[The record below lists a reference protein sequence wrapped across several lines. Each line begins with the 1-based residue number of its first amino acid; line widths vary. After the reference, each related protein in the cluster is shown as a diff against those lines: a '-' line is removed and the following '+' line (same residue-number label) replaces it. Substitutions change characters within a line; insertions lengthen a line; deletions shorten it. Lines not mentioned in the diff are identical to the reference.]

1 MLPTIRTILYATD
14 LDPRASRV
22 FRYAVSLAQRYDA
35 RIVVL
40 HVIAPLSAFA
50 QSLVETC
57 IEHEQAEEI
66 HRRAREKVVEE
77 IRGRLER
84 FCSTELASDPLG
96 RARVAEVRVLDGQ
109 ASEVILTEAGRIT
122 ADMIVMGTH
131 QHTVIGEALLGSTA
145 HRVLLKATGPVLLI
159 RLADGKE
166 ETAPGV

>member
-1 MLPTIRTILYATD
+1 MLPTIKTILYATD

-40 HVIAPLSAFA
+40 NAVAPLSPFA

-57 IEHEQAEEI
+57 IGHEEAEEI
-66 HRRAREKVVEE
+66 HRQARGKVLED

-84 FCSTELASDPLG
+84 FCDKELVSDPSG
-96 RARVAEVRVLDGQ
+96 RARVSEVLVLDGQ
-109 ASEVILTEAGRIT
+109 ASEVILTEAGRIKT
-122 ADMIVMGTH
+122 DMIVMGTH

-145 HRVLLKATGPVLLI
+145 HRVLLKSKAPVLLI
-159 RLADGKE
+159 RLVDGNAEKE
-166 ETAPGV
+166 PGV

>member
-1 MLPTIRTILYATD
+1 
-14 LDPRASRV
+14 
-22 FRYAVSLAQRYDA
+22 
-35 RIVVL
+35 
-40 HVIAPLSAFA
+40 LSPFA

-57 IEHEQAEEI
+57 IEHEQVEEI
-66 HRRAREKVVEE
+66 HRRAREKVVLE

-96 RARVAEVRVLDGQ
+96 RERVSDVRVLDGR
-109 ASEVILTEAGRIT
+109 ASEVILTEAGRVQ

-166 ETAPGV
+166 EKEPGV